1 MRKILFLISED
12 WFFASHFL
20 PMARAARAGGFE
32 VAVATRVKKH
42 RARIEAEGARVISL
56 DLDRGSLAAVGLLR
70 EFNQLRRIV
79 RSERPDI
86 VHCIALRMVILGG
99 LAAKSARAKAL
110 VLAPTGL
117 GHLWTANGPTERLL
131 RPLVRAIV
139 GRWLRDVRTHYLF
152 ENSDDPGEFGLA
164 ARDRQVTVVAGA
176 GVQPEDFPVTPEPP
190 SPPFKLALVARML
203 RSKGIMEAVEATLRA
218 RRAGVPVELDIF
230 GAPDPSN
237 PMSIAEDELRQWS
250 AEPGIAWRGATD
262 DVAGVWREHHA
273 AIFLSYYREGL
284 PRTLVEAAA
293 CGRPIIASDVV
304 GSREIVRDGVEGL
317 LVPPRD
323 VDAAARAI
331 AKLAGDAPLRARLGA
346 AAHRRFAERLT
357 EAAVAQTV
365 GELYRRIGG
374 ATAQRTDMPG

>member
-1 MRKILFLISED
+1 M
-12 WFFASHFL
+12 
-20 PMARAARAGGFE
+20 
-32 VAVATRVKKH
+32 
-42 RARIEAEGARVISL
+42 
-56 DLDRGSLAAVGLLR
+56 
-70 EFNQLRRIV
+70 
-79 RSERPDI
+79 
-86 VHCIALRMVILGG
+86 
-99 LAAKSARAKAL
+99 
-110 VLAPTGL
+110 
-117 GHLWTANGPTERLL
+117 
-131 RPLVRAIV
+131 
-139 GRWLRDVRTHYLF
+139 
-152 ENSDDPGEFGLA
+152 
-164 ARDRQVTVVAGA
+164 
-176 GVQPEDFPVTPEPP
+176 TPEPP

-304 GSREIVRDGVEGL
+304 GCREVVRDGVEGL
-317 LVPPRD
+317 LVPPHD
-323 VDAAARAI
+323 VDAAAEAI
-331 AKLAGDAPLRARLGA
+331 AKLAGDARLRARLGA